1 MKFVKSDL
9 LWLSICLANAAIG
22 SIYGTLCGFHKG
34 AMLIGVSV
42 FVVIFLSLSH
52 TGFLDRLKTNTV
64 LYRSVII
71 GFFVNAL
78 LFPIHVIL
86 GISSVYAIES
96 AVSMLGIKELYETD
110 FVSTLLITITMGVG
124 LNLLAVAVIA
134 LVYLIQRFI
143 CMLVEKSSGEQK
155 SSVQTANEC

>member
-9 LWLSICLANAAIG
+9 LWLSICVANAVVGAL
-22 SIYGTLCGFHKG
+22 YGTLCGFHKG

-52 TGFLDRLKTNTV
+52 TGFLDRLKTSTV

-78 LFPIHVIL
+78 LFPIDRKSTRLNSSHVRL
-86 GISSVYAIES
+86 SRMPSSA
-96 AVSMLGIKELYETD
+96 
-110 FVSTLLITITMGVG
+110 
-124 LNLLAVAVIA
+124 
-134 LVYLIQRFI
+134 
-143 CMLVEKSSGEQK
+143 
-155 SSVQTANEC
+155 